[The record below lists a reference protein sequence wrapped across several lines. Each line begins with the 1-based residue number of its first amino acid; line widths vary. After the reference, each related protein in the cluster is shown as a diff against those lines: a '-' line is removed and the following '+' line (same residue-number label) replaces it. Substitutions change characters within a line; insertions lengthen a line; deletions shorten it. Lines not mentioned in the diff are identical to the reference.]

1 MNVHN
6 EMAKYFRDNLYKK
19 GKLGF
24 LITHEVSKKVF
35 LELYEICVNT
45 KEMIKIE
52 LLVPEEKEKL
62 RSECLGTGLKFTN
75 REMNNACRILHTL
88 KNI

>member
-24 LITHEVSKKVF
+24 LITHEVSKKVYM
-35 LELYEICVNT
+35 ELYEICVKTN
-45 KEMIKIE
+45 EIIKIE
-52 LLVPEEKEKL
+52 LLPADQKEKL
-62 RSECLGTGLKFTN
+62 RSECLATGLTFTN